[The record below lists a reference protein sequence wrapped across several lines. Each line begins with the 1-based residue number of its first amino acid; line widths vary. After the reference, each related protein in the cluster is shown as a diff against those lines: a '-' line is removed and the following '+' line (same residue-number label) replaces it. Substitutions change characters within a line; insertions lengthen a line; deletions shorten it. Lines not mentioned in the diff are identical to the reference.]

1 MFSTYVFPTLPGRHA
16 FKNYDFLLH
25 CCEEISFCMSPFTVQ
40 ARLHRLK
47 EISPT
52 LHPLQLPGVFH
63 FPWWCFTPTTF
74 PIRLTP
80 FRHHADVWNVWE
92 VCAGGTGLGVGHH
105 GALHHCQN
113 SCACTLG
120 FHFYIL
126 HSPWLNILIF
136 ILEDSLNIIFEELI
150 GKMRRILKLERIRTE
165 WETCSVS

>member
-1 MFSTYVFPTLPGRHA
+1 MKKMESDHESCW
-16 FKNYDFLLH
+16 
-25 CCEEISFCMSPFTVQ
+25 CCCPRSWVVIRCP
-40 ARLHRLK
+40 
-47 EISPT
+47 I
-52 LHPLQLPGVFH
+52 
-63 FPWWCFTPTTF
+63 WCFTPTTF

-165 WETCSVS
+165 WETVHVFNICVSYVARKACFQKL